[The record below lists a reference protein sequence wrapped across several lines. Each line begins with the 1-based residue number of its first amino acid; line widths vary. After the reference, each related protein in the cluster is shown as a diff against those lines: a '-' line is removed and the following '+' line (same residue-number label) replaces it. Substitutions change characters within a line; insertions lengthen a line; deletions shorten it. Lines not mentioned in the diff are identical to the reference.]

1 MAGASRRTSQAGDQL
16 GQAEQPD
23 PHQQAVFGIL
33 SGLLLAWPTSMSRC
47 CGRQPRRR
55 CSSSTTRRSGNW
67 ASASSGSLRSCRRSW
82 RTCYCTPSV
91 TTFMSWPPRSPSST
105 TTATALRRTGRVVS
119 VGLGLLHVPVSH
131 STGQAICRVFPSAG
145 KTAVTLLLL
154 QSECGPCGRMKGAG
168 TASPACEQEG

>member
-16 GQAEQPD
+16 GQADQPD
-23 PHQQAVFGIL
+23 PHQQTVFGIL
-33 SGLLLAWPTSMSRC
+33 SGLLLAWPTSTSRC

-119 VGLGLLHVPVSH
+119 VGLGLLHVPVTFH
-131 STGQAICRVFPSAG
+131 GTGNLQGVSLCWENCCHTTAAAERVWSMW
-145 KTAVTLLLL
+145 
-154 QSECGPCGRMKGAG
+154 ED
-168 TASPACEQEG
+168 EGGWHGLTCL